1 MQTAALEPGS
11 MSTGTR
17 YETFSSDSDLSH
29 QNPDEITLV
38 ATFDTLVQTDLDRKI
53 FEKG

>member
-1 MQTAALEPGS
+1 MQTAALKRGS

-29 QNPDEITLV
+29 QNSDEITLV
-38 ATFDTLVQTDLDRKI
+38 ATFDTLVQTDLYRDK
-53 FEKG
+53 F